1 MKKKSIYMVAAALV
15 ALVLAVGLVGCSK
28 TGGGASAGN
37 TATVTGDVQT
47 VSSTFTANEYAP
59 ITVQKGIPVK
69 WTITIDAAD
78 LNNCNEKFVVP
89 AYNLEYTLKP
99 GENVVEFTPTD
110 AGTIPYSCW
119 MGMITSQINVVEK
132 IGDVGANIA
141 SPEVAGAAT
150 VTQAQAQSQSNVAPT
165 AAPRI
170 VVATQKGDTA
180 QVNVDVV
187 ASGYDPAVIII
198 PRGVKTTFNFSLKE
212 NSCAQYVQF
221 PLMSDAQDLS
231 VNSSVVVTATEDFDF
246 MCSMSMYGVKVFVVD
261 DLKGPEVA
269 VIKDQVKQD
278 PANNT
283 FQGSGCGMSSGSG
296 SGGGC
301 CGASQ

>member
-1 MKKKSIYMVAAALV
+1 MKKKSMYMVTIALA
-15 ALVLAVGLVGCSK
+15 ALVLAVGLVGCSQS
-28 TGGGASAGN
+28 GGSANAGN
-37 TATVTGDVQT
+37 TATVAGNVQT

-69 WTITIDAAD
+69 WTITVDAAN
-78 LNNCNEKFVVP
+78 LNSCNGTFVVS
-89 AYNLEYTLKP
+89 AYNLQVALQP
-99 GENVVEFTPTD
+99 GQNVVEFTPTD
-110 AGTIPYSCW
+110 AGTIPYSCS

-132 IGDVGANIA
+132 IGSAGANIA
-141 SPEVAGAAT
+141 SPEVAGAST
-150 VTQAQAQSQSNVAPT
+150 VTQSPSAAAPA
-165 AAPRI
+165 AAPRV

-180 QVNVDVV
+180 QVDVNVV

-231 VNSSVVVTATEDFDF
+231 VNPSVVVTATKDFDF
-246 MCSMSMYGVKVFVVD
+246 TCSMNMYGVKVRVVD

-269 VIKDQVKQD
+269 AIKSQVKKD
-278 PANNT
+278 PASNT